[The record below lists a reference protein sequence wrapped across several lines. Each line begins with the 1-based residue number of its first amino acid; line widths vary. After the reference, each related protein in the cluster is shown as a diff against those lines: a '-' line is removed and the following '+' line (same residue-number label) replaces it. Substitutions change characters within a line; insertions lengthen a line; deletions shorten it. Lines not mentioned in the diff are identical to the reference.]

1 MATAATRTDPTSTA
15 AARDEV
21 RALTNARRFTIVA
34 GLALALVF
42 VSCASATAET
52 IAQAKAQAA
61 AAQAQVTVLQNK
73 AEMATENWDAA
84 RARFNKLS
92 AQEQVLRSKI
102 AVLATHQKNLQT
114 KLDSRVGVMY
124 RQGPLGVLSMLLDVR
139 TIDGLVTAMH
149 AMTEISRHD
158 SATIVQLKAAKA
170 EAVTAHTS
178 LVAARRAADK
188 QQRVM
193 AANAATRK
201 AQAAAEAK
209 VLAGLNANVKRLIA
223 EQKARE
229 AAIARARARAALARA
244 RAAMLA
250 QGRSGR
256 RAYGSFLGGSNGFG
270 GNPPASGRG
279 AKAVWWA
286 ERQLGRPYRWGAAG
300 PYAFDCS
307 GLVMWAY
314 RHVGVSLPHHAAS
327 QIGHGSRVSRGNLQ
341 PGDLVFFGYPIHHV
355 GMYVGG
361 GDFIEA
367 PYTGAN
373 VRISSLRGR
382 GDFAGA
388 CRP

>member
-1 MATAATRTDPTSTA
+1 MGTLR
-15 AARDEV
+15 
-21 RALTNARRFTIVA
+21 NAGRFTIVA
-34 GLALALVF
+34 GLTLALTF
-42 VSCASATAET
+42 ASFAPAMADT
-52 IAQAKAQAA
+52 IAQKKAQAA
-61 AAQAQVTVLQNK
+61 AAQVQVGKLRDK
-73 AEMATENWDAA
+73 AELATENWDAA

-92 AQEQVLRSKI
+92 AQESRLRTRIS
-102 AVLATHQKNLQT
+102 ALATRQKNLQA
-114 KLDSRVGVMY
+114 KLDSRIDVMY
-124 RQGPLGVLSMLLDVR
+124 RQGPLGVLTMLLDVR
-139 TIDGLVTAMH
+139 TIDGFVAAMH
-149 AMTEISRHD
+149 AMTELSRHD
-158 SATIVQLKAAKA
+158 TATILQLKQAKA
-170 EAVTAHTS
+170 DAVTAHVA
-178 LVAARRAADK
+178 LVAARTAADK

-201 AQAAAEAK
+201 AQYAAEQK
-209 VLAGLNANVKRLIA
+209 VLAGLQADVKRLIA

-229 AAIARARARAALARA
+229 AAIARAMARAALARA
-244 RAAMLA
+244 RAGLIA
-250 QGRSGR
+250 QGRAGS

-373 VRISSLRGR
+373 VRISSLAGR